1 MKYLKHMF
9 RLALMAYAIALSGCG
24 GEERGTSTPEPPA
37 TVPMLAMDGF
47 RTVTPKQETFIDLT
61 PYIRG
66 TNVTISGVHAA
77 KDDENCGAPTV
88 SGQGVN
94 VYVAGGE
101 FCEFTYTASQPGAKS
116 TRASL
121 NVLATKATEPTLRP
135 LSEALIVGGD
145 NVDFN
150 VQKLLGADWKE
161 TYSLHSVNV
170 VADGSDNAGTVTKAG
185 NTITFTPPELVGWN
199 RIIYTLNNSAD
210 ADASVMGEIYV
221 TVSNEINHPPTIEQP
236 KYDYNKYNSSEPIH
250 FGTTTTLNLATL
262 PGLNISDPD
271 AEDWQLIAVQSFTA
285 TVEATD
291 PVSTSNKSI
300 NFTAPTVGDHFVNYI
315 VADHLGGYSM
325 GSIKVNV
332 EAKGGAA
339 SWRDIKT
346 SKITFTAPATYAQA
360 SNKGYHVNAIWDVGV
375 NNTIAGFSTAAANS
389 YCSTKGRIPSVK
401 EMQVLFDSAVPE
413 LGKWPK
419 HEPFLALDGTSPV
432 AFNMVTGAETIGNA
446 AGAYYL
452 TCIKYSNMKLDM
464 LTQVVIAN
472 GTEQPVAEVRM
483 DQPGDTFDIGRGEV
497 GSTLTEAEA
506 GVSRSTVQGSS
517 TTLVA
522 AGTKA
527 GMYTLKVTD
536 ESGETLLSPV
546 ISYIG
551 DRATATGTLNASR
564 LMPNGV
570 TPSPLSI
577 TLRDAY
583 GNPVKDVR
591 LTITAQSDGITFDPP
606 TVTTGEDGTARTA
619 MTAVR
624 GIDTTVNVR
633 FADSGTDVGQKQVQA
648 TARSYTFDTVTAEGY
663 RYFFELA
670 PGEAAV
676 PQDLVVFPD
685 GYMFNQTETYV
696 QLSPLKDA
704 PDGIKTYLL
713 GQKVG
718 GIGDA
723 IYFPSAAGKEEC
735 ALEVQQWFDG
745 KPKELW
751 DSVYW
756 TDGDYV
762 DYVSGDTRTRGC
774 FVTTTVGSTNLTAC
788 PPNNPPWKP
797 KYCLDGRS
805 RPISRGF
812 LKTVSTSASAAL
824 TRDVS
829 LKELYTK
836 CGGSGSSIVGGEVR
850 LKLTAVCP
858 LLHYSGD
865 VWQPEKNGNVS
876 GTLRNNLG
884 IALDK
889 QL

>member
-24 GEERGTSTPEPPA
+24 GEERGTSTTEPPA

-47 RTVTPKQETFIDLT
+47 STVTPKQETFIDLT

-77 KDDENCGAPTV
+77 KDDENCGTPTV

-150 VQKLLGADWKE
+150 VQKLLGADWKD
-161 TYSLHSVNV
+161 TYSLQSVNV
-170 VADGSDNAGTVTKAG
+170 VADDSDNAGTVTKAG

-199 RIIYTLNNSAD
+199 RIIYTLTNSAD
-210 ADASVMGEIYV
+210 TDASVMGEIYV
-221 TVSNEINHPPTIEQP
+221 TVSNEINHPPAIEQP
-236 KYDYNKYNSSEPIH
+236 KYDYNKYNSSQPIH

-339 SWRDIKT
+339 SWREIKT
-346 SKITFTAPATYAQA
+346 SGLTFTAPPTYVQT
-360 SNKGYHVNAIWDVGV
+360 SDKGYRVNATWDAGV
-375 NNTIAGFSTAAANS
+375 TNTIAGFSTAAANS
-389 YCSTKGRIPSVK
+389 FCSTNGRIPSVK
-401 EMQVLFDSAVPE
+401 DMQVLFDSAVSE

-419 HEPFLALDGTSPV
+419 QEPFLALDGTSPV

-452 TCIKYSNMKLDM
+452 TCIKYSSMNMDM

-472 GTEQPVAEVRM
+472 GTDQPVAEVRM
-483 DQPGDTFDIGRGEV
+483 DQPSDSFSIGRGEV

-506 GVSRSTVQGSS
+506 GVSRSSVQGNS
-517 TTLVA
+517 TTLTA

-527 GMYTLKVTD
+527 GIYTIKITD
-536 ESGETLLSPV
+536 EAGDYLLSPV
-546 ISYIG
+546 ISYIA
-551 DRATATGTLNASR
+551 DAATAVGTLQTSR

-570 TPSPLSI
+570 TKAQLHI
-577 TLRDAY
+577 DVRDAN
-583 GNPVKDVR
+583 GNPVVGQELKLMSTPMVV
-591 LTITAQSDGITFDPP
+591 TFDQA
-606 TVTTGEDGTARTA
+606 TVTTERDGTAQTGLTTSA
-619 MTAVR
+619 TGDITIQVQPAEAQAPLA
-624 GIDTTVNVR
+624 TTVVTAQPRKYSLRQAIDGPR
-633 FADSGTDVGQKQVQA
+633 FEYRFELGPAETTVPPGLVMFPRG
-648 TARSYTFDTVTAEGY
+648 YTFEQRGTRMTVPA
-663 RYFFELA
+663 
-670 PGEAAV
+670 
-676 PQDLVVFPD
+676 
-685 GYMFNQTETYV
+685 
-696 QLSPLKDA
+696 LSQ
-704 PDGIKTYLL
+704 I
-713 GQKVG
+713 
-718 GIGDA
+718 
-723 IYFPSAAGKEEC
+723 
-735 ALEVQQWFDG
+735 
-745 KPKELW
+745 
-751 DSVYW
+751 
-756 TDGDYV
+756 
-762 DYVSGDTRTRGC
+762 
-774 FVTTTVGSTNLTAC
+774 
-788 PPNNPPWKP
+788 
-797 KYCLDGRS
+797 
-805 RPISRGF
+805 
-812 LKTVSTSASAAL
+812 
-824 TRDVS
+824 
-829 LKELYTK
+829 
-836 CGGSGSSIVGGEVR
+836 GGSGSMLIGTNRGDPVSWRDVADPEKCQALAQEYVNGGDFADAEVWWASEYTDYGTGTQLLRMKNGCMLSKRSTAGTSSGTSCKQAFLGERFCMQASKTSKAKVFGKGTVSRAAVERPVEAVSLFGACGGEETSGHGAEMS
-850 LKLTAVCP
+850 LNLSAPCP
-858 LLHYSGD
+858 LLTYTGD
-865 VWQPEKNGNVS
+865 VWEASASGTVS
-876 GTLRNNLG
+876 GTLENNRGMALG
-884 IALDK
+884 ALK
-889 QL
+889 